1 MKNKWEGGGGGKIED
16 GGWGGGRRLRRDGG
30 VWMRT
35 GVVRSTLGVR
45 DSFRRVVA
53 WFWVCTGVWRC
64 LVSAVFQ
71 MRGDIPAGHSSRGI
85 MESSSSAPHRSRSPR
100 ADWIGLDWIGSDRI
114 GLHWIT
120 RLPQKRRRWSVV
132 AQFVLLHVEAQPRDP
147 MRRSNRSIE
156 DPSNAMRPRTLS
168 IRG

>member
-1 MKNKWEGGGGGKIED
+1 MKNKWEGGGED
-16 GGWGGGRRLRRDGG
+16 RGWRMGRWEEVEEGWG

-100 ADWIGLDWIGSDRI
+100 ADWIGLDQIGSVWIG
-114 GLHWIT
+114 
-120 RLPQKRRRWSVV
+120 
-132 AQFVLLHVEAQPRDP
+132 LLDCPKETSLVCG
-147 MRRSNRSIE
+147 
-156 DPSNAMRPRTLS
+156 RPVRPAS
-168 IRG
+168 C